1 MRLLF
6 SYIMSHMYDIHAIIA
21 ATVVVAAMSYIK
33 VPVKRIL
40 ACMVERRVEKNI
52 KLEKKKGLLLRR
64 YNLLLIVMVFVLSVP
79 VFAIL
84 SILSPFI
91 SFSWQS
97 AVMTGVFA
105 LCIYAFIEQV
115 SNPAEDDY

>member
-1 MRLLF
+1 MRLLL

-21 ATVVVAAMSYIK
+21 ATVVVAVMSYIK

-64 YNLLLIVMVFVLSVP
+64 YNLLLIVFVLSVP
-79 VFAIL
+79 VFTIL

-91 SFSWQS
+91 QFSWQS
-97 AVMTGVFA
+97 SLMTGVFA

-115 SNPAEDDY
+115 SEPVTNAD

>member
-1 MRLLF
+1 MRLLL
-6 SYIMSHMYDIHAIIA
+6 SYIMSHMYDIHAIVA
-21 ATVVVAAMSYIK
+21 GAMVVAAMMYIK
-33 VPVKRIL
+33 TPVKQKIRDIVD
-40 ACMVERRVEKNI
+40 AAIEKNA
-52 KLEKKKGLLLRR
+52 KREQKRE
-64 YNLLLIVMVFVLSVP
+64 LLIKRGNICLIILVFPLSIVA
-79 VFAIL
+79 FSIL

-115 SNPAEDDY
+115 SNPAEDEY